1 MELSRGHGGVRPRF
15 CFLLAGVHT
24 GASVDLWHG
33 VAEEAEARDI
43 DLLVLPAGRLGAR
56 DEYEYMRNGLARLI
70 RSGSTDGL
78 LSWVSSLSG
87 ECGPEDLLSLHE
99 GFGPVPLVTLAQR
112 VGGAPV
118 VSLDAYGGMRALL
131 DHLRDV
137 HGYERIAFLRG
148 PELHAS
154 AADRFR
160 AYRDFLAGR
169 GLPWEDRLVS
179 SPLPWDEGGRAL
191 SELLDVR
198 GLVPGQDFQAAA
210 AASDLLAF
218 WFLRGLQDRGFQV
231 PADVAV
237 AGFNDSPES
246 RLLAPPLTTVAMPFR
261 EQGRR
266 GLAALAELW
275 QGARE
280 IEDAVLPV
288 SLVVRESC
296 GCPSREVRLAGGD
309 PGPAQGMP
317 GPQRRLGTGEAPGP
331 AGPGDAGPG
340 GGTDSL
346 DRTVE
351 AVAEAVAEAA
361 GADARAREAWVLPL
375 VRAFRAEGGSG
386 EGRFLP
392 TLGRILDRM
401 VHEEGPGLSW
411 QNAVSALERL
421 AGEDGAGR
429 VRKET
434 RALIAQAR
442 VMIGQAAARHSDFRR
457 WTAEEADKRLRA
469 LGRALLTTYTVP
481 GIASALAER
490 LPALGMLHA
499 YLVLDRPGDTPL
511 LVLALRDGLREDLP
525 GDGLAVE
532 SPAELPADLL
542 PPGRFTLVLEPLFV
556 NEEPLGC
563 LVLDGRTGR
572 GTVFEELRGFVSAA
586 LQGARLF
593 AQAAEARARAERA
606 DRLKTRLLANVSH
619 ELRTPL
625 GLIQDEVRALDP
637 AAGRAEDGRLARGLA
652 RISAHARYQARVVND
667 LLDLSRADIEELDLA
682 REYTDPGALA
692 RDCIESFRGG
702 EGGAGS
708 GVAWTADIRE
718 PLPLARIDPVRIR
731 QILFNLLENAR
742 RHTARGE
749 IRLTV
754 RADPPWL
761 LLEVSD
767 TGSGI
772 PPERLPEI
780 FEPFS
785 GDGEAGGIGLGL
797 AISRRLAALH
807 GGRID
812 ASSVPGIGS
821 RFTLRLP
828 LPVLGARTPSAE
840 PAGTWAAWVG
850 TGTPD
855 PAVAASLRAA
865 GWEVRRAD
873 ALTDELP
880 GPGDPGPGALVLD
893 PRAMDPACWALL
905 RRLRRNPRLLE
916 LPVLVYESSGGAGS
930 SGHGPGEAEPPGSRP
945 ESGSGR
951 KAGAPP
957 PPREILA
964 RLLDGDSEDLLNL
977 LGSPILAVDDD
988 PAQRSRLRDFFL
1000 REFPGFEVIEAARG
1014 DDTLTLLA
1022 ERVPALV
1029 VLDLGLPGPS
1039 GQEILEY
1046 MKSEE
1051 RLRHVPVIV
1060 LTGRL
1065 LEPEELLSLDR
1076 HLRVVVQVKGI
1087 WTDEEFGR
1095 TVRLAL
1101 RDELGAGN
1109 PAVKRALAW
1118 ILAQYGRPFT
1128 RSRLA
1133 EAAGVNEDH
1142 LSRLFHREL
1151 GIGIWDFL
1159 NRFRMRKA
1167 KELLAATSLTVSE
1180 VADRVGFTDPSY
1192 FCRVFRKLCGTT
1204 PQAYRESDGGR

>member
-33 VAEEAEARDI
+33 VAEEAEIRDV
-43 DLLVLPAGRLGAR
+43 DLLVLPAGRIGAR
-56 DEYEYMRNGLARLI
+56 EEFEHMRNGLARLI
-70 RSGSTDGL
+70 RARSSDGL

-87 ECGPEDLLSLHE
+87 ECDPGDLLSLH
-99 GFGPVPLVTLAQR
+99 GSFGSVPTVTLAQR
-112 VGGAPV
+112 VGDAPV

-160 AYRDFLAGR
+160 AYRDFLSDR
-169 GLPWEDRLVS
+169 DLPYRESLVS

-191 SELLDVR
+191 SELLDLR

-237 AGFNDSPES
+237 TGFNDSPES
-246 RLLAPPLTTVAMPFR
+246 RLLAPPLTTVSMPFR

-275 QGARE
+275 QGARN
-280 IEDAVLPV
+280 IEDAVLLPT
-288 SLVVRESC
+288 LVVRESC
-296 GCPSREVRLAGGD
+296 GCPSREVLLAGGD
-309 PGPAQGMP
+309 PG
-317 GPQRRLGTGEAPGP
+317 
-331 AGPGDAGPG
+331 
-340 GGTDSL
+340 
-346 DRTVE
+346 DRTGGRFDEDVK
-351 AVAEAVAEAA
+351 AVADAA
-361 GADARAREAWVLPL
+361 GADARAREAWVRPL
-375 VRAFRAEGGSG
+375 VRAFLDEGGSG
-386 EGRFLP
+386 AGRFLA

-421 AGEDGAGR
+421 AGSRDPGR
-429 VRKET
+429 SGST
-434 RALIAQAR
+434 ASALLSRAR

-457 WTAEEADKRLRA
+457 WAEEESAKRLRS
-469 LGRALLTTYTVP
+469 LGRALLTTYTVS
-481 GIASALAER
+481 GITDALAER
-490 LPALGMLHA
+490 LPSLGMLHA
-499 YLVLDRPGDTPL
+499 YLVLEEPGLPPR
-511 LVLALRDGLREDLP
+511 LVLALRDGGRVDLP
-525 GDGLAVE
+525 EGGVQVE
-532 SPAELPADLL
+532 SAAEIPPELL

-556 NEEPLGC
+556 NEQALGC
-563 LVLDGRTGR
+563 LALDGRTGR

-625 GLIQDEVRALDP
+625 GMIQDEVRALDP
-637 AAGRAEDGRLARGLA
+637 AAETPDRGRLARSLE

-682 REYTDPGALA
+682 REYLDPGALA
-692 RDCIESFRGG
+692 RDCFEAFRRGAGG
-702 EGGAGS
+702 EDGQGEVQWS
-708 GVAWTADIRE
+708 ADIPE
-718 PLPLARIDPVRIR
+718 TLPLAWIDPVRIR
-731 QILFNLLENAR
+731 QILFNLLENSR
-742 RHTARGE
+742 RHTVRGE
-749 IRLTV
+749 IRLSV
-754 RADPPWL
+754 RADPPWIVM
-761 LLEVSD
+761 EVSD

-772 PPERLPEI
+772 APERLPEI

-785 GDGEAGGIGLGL
+785 GDGESGGIGLGL

-807 GGRID
+807 GGRIEA
-812 ASSVPGIGS
+812 ASEPGAGS
-821 RFTLRLP
+821 RFTVLLP
-828 LPVLGARTPSAE
+828 LPRLGTSAP
-840 PAGTWAAWVG
+840 PAERGAPRAVWVG
-850 TGTPD
+850 TGSPD
-855 PAVAASLRAA
+855 PGVVESLRDA
-865 GWEVRRAD
+865 GWEVRRAQ
-873 ALTDELP
+873 ALSEEIP
-880 GPGDPGPGALVLD
+880 GPGEAAPGALVLD
-893 PRAMDPACWALL
+893 PRAMDSGSWAVL

-916 LPVLVYESSGGAGS
+916 VPVLLYESSGGAGTGGG
-930 SGHGPGEAEPPGSRP
+930 GHAGTAAAQAPMEAGSR
-945 ESGSGR
+945 ERTDSR
-951 KAGAPP
+951 P

-964 RLLDGDSEDLLNL
+964 RLLEGRSEDLLTL
-977 LGSPILAVDDD
+977 LGNPILTVDDD
-988 PAQRSRLRDFFL
+988 PAQRARLRGFFA
-1000 REFPGFEVIEAARG
+1000 REFPDFEVVEAARG
-1014 DDTLTLLA
+1014 DDALALLA
-1022 ERVPALV
+1022 ERVPALAI
-1029 VLDLGLPGPS
+1029 LDLGLPGSS

-1065 LEPEELLSLDR
+1065 LDQEDLLRLDR

-1109 PAVKRALAW
+1109 PAVKRALGW

-1128 RSRLA
+1128 RARLA

-1159 NRFRMRKA
+1159 NRYRMRKA
-1167 KELLAATSLTVSE
+1167 RELLTASSLPVAE
-1180 VADRVGFTDPSY
+1180 VAAQVGFPDPSY

-1204 PQAYRESDGGR
+1204 PQAYRETGERR

>member
-56 DEYEYMRNGLARLI
+56 DEFEYMRNGLARLI
-70 RSGSTDGL
+70 RPGSADGL

-87 ECGPEDLLSLHE
+87 ACGPEDLLALHE

-112 VGGAPV
+112 VGRAPV

-160 AYRDFLAGR
+160 AYRDFLADR
-169 GLPWEDRLVS
+169 GLPYEERLVS

-266 GLAALAELW
+266 GLSALADLW
-275 QGARE
+275 QGARK

-296 GCPSREVRLAGGD
+296 GCPSREVLLAGGD
-309 PGPAQGMP
+309 PGPGPGMA
-317 GPQRRLGTGEAPGP
+317 GSGRRTGIDEAPGSP
-331 AGPGDAGPG
+331 VPEPSRPIEGP
-340 GGTDSL
+340 DSL
-346 DRTVE
+346 DP
-351 AVAEAVAEAA
+351 AVEAVAEAA

-375 VRAFRAEGGSG
+375 VRAFRAERESA

-421 AGEDGAGR
+421 AGEGGAR
-429 VRKET
+429 TDRMET

-457 WTAEEADKRLRA
+457 WTAEEADKRLRS
-469 LGRALLTTYTVP
+469 LGRVLLTTYTVP
-481 GIASALAER
+481 GIAGALAER

-499 YLVLDRPGDTPL
+499 YLVLDRPGETPL

-525 GDGLAVE
+525 GDGLPVE

-556 NEEPLGC
+556 NEESLGC
-563 LVLDGRTGR
+563 LVLDGRLGK

-625 GLIQDEVRALDP
+625 GMIQDEVRALDS
-637 AAGRAEDGRLARGLA
+637 AAGLPDDGRLVRSLA
-652 RISAHARYQARVVND
+652 RISAHARYQVRVVND

-682 REYTDPGALA
+682 REYADPGALA
-692 RDCIESFRGG
+692 LDCLESFRGG
-702 EGGAGS
+702 EGDGGS
-708 GVAWTADIRE
+708 EVAWTADIRG

-754 RADPPWL
+754 RADPPWI

-812 ASSVPGIGS
+812 AVSAPGIGS

-828 LPVLGARTPSAE
+828 LPALGARTPSAE

-850 TGTPD
+850 TGSPD
-855 PAVAASLRAA
+855 PRVVESLRAA

-873 ALTDELP
+873 TLTDELP
-880 GPGDPGPGALVLD
+880 GPGDPGPDALVLD
-893 PRAMDPACWALL
+893 PRAMDPASWALL
-905 RRLRRNPRLLE
+905 RGLRRNPRLLE
-916 LPVLVYESSGGAGS
+916 LPVLVYESTGNPGVS
-930 SGHGPGEAEPPGSRP
+930 SER
-945 ESGSGR
+945 
-951 KAGAPP
+951 P

-964 RLLDGDSEDLLNL
+964 RLLDGASEDLLNL

-988 PAQRSRLRDFFL
+988 PAQRSRLRDFFA

-1014 DDTLTLLA
+1014 DEARTLLA
-1022 ERVPALV
+1022 ERVPALA
-1029 VLDLGLPGPS
+1029 VLDLGLPGAS
-1039 GQEILEY
+1039 GEEILEY

-1065 LEPEELLSLDR
+1065 LDPEELLRLDR